1 MRLHIRKVPSY
12 LVNKPRSEWSD
23 EDWIANEKFK
33 AVLMG
38 DAMRRSAQASGQWAY
53 DQVESLV
60 PRRVVKEAILFWER
74 SVRAR
79 WIDHFLLVVK
89 ARQNGEPEP
98 EPEEPH

>member
-1 MRLHIRKVPSY
+1 MKNNLRAPNHLRQKPQETWTDQDWADYDNFRKEESRRASRLNNQR
-12 LVNKPRSEWSD
+12 
-23 EDWIANEKFK
+23 
-33 AVLMG
+33 
-38 DAMRRSAQASGQWAY
+38 SGQWAY